1 MDAVYSYKREE
12 EERERGGESREL
24 LTLPYMSL
32 NLFLICC
39 L

>member
-1 MDAVYSYKREE
+1 MQYTVTKERRRRE
-12 EERERGGESREL
+12 REL